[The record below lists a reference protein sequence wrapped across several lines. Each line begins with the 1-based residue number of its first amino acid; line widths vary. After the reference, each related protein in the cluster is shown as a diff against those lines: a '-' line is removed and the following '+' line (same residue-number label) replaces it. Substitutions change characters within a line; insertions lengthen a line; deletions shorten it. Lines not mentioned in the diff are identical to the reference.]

1 MFRGRMRWIAPIRPV
16 DCAFGWRPIRMTRA
30 SQSME
35 EYMLVEHHEAKHLAG
50 ERFGYMI
57 ALAVRIGGL
66 EFGE

>member
-1 MFRGRMRWIAPIRPV
+1 
-16 DCAFGWRPIRMTRA
+16 MTRA